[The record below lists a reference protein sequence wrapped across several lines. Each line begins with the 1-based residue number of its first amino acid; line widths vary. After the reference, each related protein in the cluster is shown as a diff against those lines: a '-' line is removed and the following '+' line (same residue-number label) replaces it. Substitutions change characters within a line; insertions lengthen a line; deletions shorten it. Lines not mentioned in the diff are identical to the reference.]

1 MDLNNRT
8 ALVTGGARGI
18 GAAIARQL
26 AVAGATV
33 AIVDL
38 DGEGAV
44 QTAAAL
50 PRPGLGLAAD
60 CADEAAMQDA
70 VARIVECCGAL
81 DILVNNAGG
90 GRPGSGVGHPFT
102 RISAAD
108 WDDQLAINLRTAF
121 AASKAAIPFMQQRG
135 GGSIVN
141 IASIA
146 GQLPAPTTPA
156 YGAAKA
162 GMIALGRSLALELA
176 PHGIRV
182 NTVCPGLIWTQ
193 AWEQLA
199 SLIRDTNPKLA
210 GVPPHA
216 IFDERV
222 RKAVPLKREQTVE
235 DVAALALFLC
245 SEAARNITG
254 QTIAVDG
261 GITLQAA

>member
-1 MDLNNRT
+1 MDLHNRT

-18 GAAIARQL
+18 GAAIAQQL
-26 AVAGATV
+26 AAAGATV
-33 AIVDL
+33 AIVDV
-38 DGEGAV
+38 DGETAR

-50 PRPGLGLAAD
+50 PTPGLGLAAD
-60 CADEAAMQDA
+60 CADEAAMQAA
-70 VARIVECCGAL
+70 VAQIVARCGGI

-90 GRPGSGVGHPFT
+90 GRPGSGIGNPFT
-102 RISAAD
+102 RVSAAD
-108 WDDQLAINLRTAF
+108 WDDQLATNLRSAF
-121 AASKAAIPFMQQRG
+121 AASKAAIPLLQQRG
-135 GGSIVN
+135 GGSIVQ
-141 IASIA
+141 IASVA

-176 PHGIRV
+176 PHNIRV
-182 NTVCPGLIWTQ
+182 NTICPGLIWTR

-199 SLIRDTNPKLA
+199 GLIRDATPKLA
-210 GVPPHA
+210 GVPPRA

-222 RKAVPLKREQTVE
+222 RKSVPLQREQTV
-235 DVAALALFLC
+235 DDIAALTLFLC
-245 SEAARNITG
+245 SDAARNITG